1 MTLRT
6 LSTRLQ
12 VSRRAALDASVTAAV
27 RRLLSPTDASGALT
41 SLRSMYGSSA
51 QLGPLLAAGL
61 ASPTGSPPEALVAA
75 VVGQALPRPAGAA
88 VVDDWDCLRVS
99 RMLGPIEWPAK
110 ARVLLRP

>member
-1 MTLRT
+1 M
-6 LSTRLQ
+6 Q
-12 VSRRAALDASVTAAV
+12 VSRRAALDARVAGAV
-27 RRLLSPTDASGALT
+27 RRLLASPSTGALPLLH
-41 SLRSMYGSSA
+41 SKYGASA

-99 RMLGPIEWPAK
+99 RATARASGPAPCAPGVQ
-110 ARVLLRP
+110 RGLCSLTPS